1 MTKRPGSAHV
11 PVLLPEGET
20 TADAARG
27 GQAAIRRGVRRLSK
41 SEGAWLGVILLVGV
55 ATALSGSLYWAEL
68 ADTLVYFAI
77 LAVGLN
83 IVLGLAGLLD
93 FGHVAYFA
101 VGAYAAAKIMTEDP
115 GLDFI
120 VVILASVVIAG
131 GAAFLTGFPVFRLRG
146 DFVGLMTVAVA
157 YIVSTLVTNINWLG
171 AANGVV
177 AIPVPHILGAQVS
190 NDTDMLW
197 LGLVLLAITL
207 AVGLGISRIRFG
219 RALIALR
226 EDELAARCVGIRPLR
241 YKIASYAVA
250 GGLAGIAGAYFAG
263 LFGYVGPTSFD
274 VTQSFLVAEVVI
286 LGGLGSMLG
295 SMLGAAVFV
304 GIESLLVTY
313 VPQISGHQDLI
324 VGLLVLAIIL
334 LRPQGMVGKPFM
346 RKRT

>member
-1 MTKRPGSAHV
+1 VTKRPGSAQV
-11 PVLLPEGET
+11 PVLVPASK
-20 TADAARG
+20 TAADVAGPR
-27 GQAAIRRGVRRLSK
+27 QAAIWRGVRRMSK
-41 SEGAWLGVILLVGV
+41 SEEPWLGVVLLVGV

-101 VGAYAAAKIMTEDP
+101 VGAYAAAKIMTAHP

-120 VVILASVVIAG
+120 TVVLASVGVAG
-131 GAAFLTGFPVFRLRG
+131 GVALVVGFPVFRLRG
-146 DFVGLMTVAVA
+146 DFVGLMTVAFA
-157 YIVSTLVTNINWLG
+157 YIVSTLATNIGWLG

-177 AIPVPHILGAQVS
+177 AIPVPHVLGVQLT

-207 AVGLGISRIRFG
+207 VIGCGIIRMRFG

-241 YKIASYAVA
+241 YKVASFTIA

-274 VTQSFLVAEVVI
+274 VTQSFLVAEIVI

-295 SMLGAAVFV
+295 SVLGAAVFV
-304 GIESLLVTY
+304 GIESVLVTY

-334 LRPQGMVGKPFM
+334 LRPQGLVGKPFM

>member
-1 MTKRPGSAHV
+1 VTKRPGSAQV
-11 PVLLPEGET
+11 PVLVPEGET
-20 TADAARG
+20 TPGAARG
-27 GQAAIRRGVRRLSK
+27 GQAAIWRDARRFSK
-41 SEGAWLGVILLVGV
+41 SEEAWLGVILLAGV

-77 LAVGLN
+77 LAIGLN

-101 VGAYAAAKIMTEDP
+101 VGAYAAAKIMTADP

-120 VVILASVVIAG
+120 VVILASVGIAG
-131 GAAFLTGFPVFRLRG
+131 GAAFVAGFPVFRLRG
-146 DFVGLMTVAVA
+146 DFVGLMTVAIA

-177 AIPVPHILGAQVS
+177 AIPVPHILGVQLS

-197 LGLVLLAITL
+197 LGLVLLAVTL
-207 AVGLGISRIRFG
+207 AIGLGITRIRLG

-241 YKIASYAVA
+241 YKIASFAIA

-263 LFGYVGPTSFD
+263 LFGYVGPSSFD
-274 VTQSFLVAEVVI
+274 VTQSFLVAEAVI

-295 SMLGAAVFV
+295 SMLGAVVFV